1 MVLWTSD
8 REIPMMHSA
17 VEIPLQG
24 LSLQVSGTVAYHI
37 PSRTVWPLWDS
48 TDSSPELGLL
58 PVGLWASIKG
68 IGRASSLHAQTTGGV
83 AGGVAR
89 GVVGRGWGVGL
100 GCGKVQ
106 PYTVAQQHKSSCS
119 ATSAISGHGGG
130 RWLVS

>member
-8 REIPMMHSA
+8 REIPMMHTSA

-24 LSLQVSGTVAYHI
+24 LSLHVSVTVAYHI

-89 GVVGRGWGVGL
+89 GVASGVVGRGWGWG
-100 GCGKVQ
+100 
-106 PYTVAQQHKSSCS
+106 
-119 ATSAISGHGGG
+119 
-130 RWLVS
+130 